1 MNNLTVMEYLVDIS
15 DPDIIAALEALNL
28 KQDDLKVK

>member
-1 MNNLTVMEYLVDIS
+1 MEYLVDIL

-28 KQDDLKVK
+28 KPDDLKVK